1 MLHVGKVVMSVNA
14 SNVATDLIAEFV
26 FRPTV
31 HHLNKIRVILEPF
44 ALASHLVVAKRS

>member
-26 FRPTV
+26 FEPTV
-31 HHLNKIRVILEPF
+31 HHLKKIQ
-44 ALASHLVVAKRS
+44 ATLASLDCSS

>member
-1 MLHVGKVVMSVNA
+1 MSVNA
-14 SNVATDLIAEFV
+14 FNVATDLIAEFV

-31 HHLNKIRVILEPF
+31 HHLNKIRATLEPF

>member
-1 MLHVGKVVMSVNA
+1 VLCVGKVVMSVDA

-31 HHLNKIRVILEPF
+31 HHLNKIRPI
-44 ALASHLVVAKRS
+44 A